1 MKAKGIMI
9 ALLAGC
15 ILTGCASKSE
25 DKNNEK
31 ASATDATATLENSEN
46 ISEEADTSNDDNDVV
61 DDIDDEDE
69 IIENNNT
76 DKTINYNITSGMY
89 SKDIAIKLV
98 GNEEVSEIYYTL
110 DGSKPDS
117 TSEKYSG
124 EIKLSCGSKDFPLAY
139 CIRAVALLKDG
150 SMSDIMSEEYLIGEN
165 IEERFTTPVF
175 MLWGNP
181 AELTEKPDGIF
192 YGQNAKK
199 TGRDSEREVFV
210 SAFTNSG
217 KVLFDQN
224 AGVRVSGKASRD
236 CSIKSLKLFARNEYG
251 KKRFNIED
259 SLGEK
264 DSAGTAITKYKKLV
278 LRNFGND
285 FQFAFIR
292 DEFCQ
297 RLAKEAGLVD
307 YEATTPAVAY
317 LNGEYYGFYYLHDN
331 YCDGYFKEKY
341 KKPDEDMKGEFAV
354 IEGGDS
360 FKSGTDDKKP
370 DSYNPYAV
378 EYQQKYDE
386 FANMDL
392 KKDANYELLTEF
404 MDVNNYL
411 DYFAFNIYINNW
423 DWPQNNYKC
432 YRYYADD
439 NTDYG
444 DGVYDG
450 RWRYLPHDM
459 DYTYGIYGQDRSSYN
474 YDNLKLILKKGDER
488 YAPLFAKLM
497 EREDCR
503 TYFLNKINEF
513 MDSVFTDD
521 FSKKILTE
529 MCEERNSELSY
540 LYKHIEQLKRSGDDS
555 LWSSYSD
562 VSRRE
567 REIEIFISMR
577 RKYMEKYLSILEK

>member
-1 MKAKGIMI
+1 MKSKKIMI

-15 ILTGCASKSE
+15 LLTGCASKTE
-25 DKNNEK
+25 DKNEK
-31 ASATDATATLENSEN
+31 ASVTDASVSSETN
-46 ISEEADTSNDDNDVV
+46 GGNQEGESISGDDNDVV
-61 DDIDDEDE
+61 DDIDDADE
-69 IIENNNT
+69 IDENMQT
-76 DKTINYNITSGMY
+76 DRIVNFSVTSGMY
-89 SKDIAIKLV
+89 SKDINLKLV
-98 GNEEVSEIYYTL
+98 GNEEVSEIYYTT
-110 DGSKPDS
+110 DGSNPD
-117 TSEKYSG
+117 TSSNKYTG
-124 EIKLSCGSKDFPLAY
+124 EINLACGTKDFPEAY
-139 CIRAVALLKDG
+139 CIRTVATLKDG
-150 SMSDIMSEEYLIGEN
+150 SLSEVHSEEYLIGEA
-165 IEERFTTPVF
+165 IKDRFTTPVF
-175 MLWGNP
+175 MIWGDP
-181 AELTEKPDGIF
+181 AELTDKPNGIL
-192 YGQNAKK
+192 YGNNAKK
-199 TGRDSEREVFV
+199 NGKDSEREVFIA
-210 SAFTNSG
+210 AFTNQGS
-217 KVLFDQN
+217 VMFDQN
-224 AGVRVSGKASRD
+224 AGVRVSGKNSRD
-236 CSIKSLKLFARNEYG
+236 WSIKSLKLFARSEYG
-251 KKRFNIED
+251 KKRFDID
-259 SLGEK
+259 DTLGE
-264 DSAGTAITKYKKLV
+264 SASDGTAIQKYKKLV

-297 RLAKEAGLVD
+297 RLAKEAGLLD
-307 YEATTPAVAY
+307 YEAAAPAVGY
-317 LNGEYYGFYYLHDN
+317 LNGKYYGFYYLHDN

-360 FKSGTDDKKP
+360 FKSGTDEKKTE
-370 DSYNPYAV
+370 SYNFYAV

-386 FANMDL
+386 FTNMDL

-503 TYFLNKINEF
+503 TYFLSKINEY

-521 FSKKILTE
+521 FSKKILAE
-529 MCEERNSELSY
+529 MCEERNPELVY
-540 LYKHIEQLKRSGDDS
+540 LYKHIEKLKRAGDDS
-555 LWSSYSD
+555 LLSSYGE
-562 VSRRE
+562 VSSRE
-567 REIEIFISMR
+567 REIKTFISMR